1 MNQKNTSKET
11 IYHYIC
17 DYFKENGYAPS
28 IREIGAGVG
37 LKSSATVHHHL
48 KSLEADGLIR
58 RASKKHGYTVLGAS
72 FHPQA
77 EDKDIAIPL
86 VGNVAAGIP
95 IMAVENV
102 EDCFPVPSLL
112 LRGAGEGE
120 AFMLHVKGD
129 SMMNAGIEDGDILVV
144 SVTQIVYDGD
154 IVVARIDGAEF
165 TVKRFYH
172 KGNQVELRP
181 ENDAYA
187 PLLLSTA
194 DVEIAGKVT
203 GLMRSL

>member
-1 MNQKNTSKET
+1 MKRKNTSKET
-11 IYHYIC
+11 IYRYVC
-17 DYFKENGYAPS
+17 DYLKENGYAPS

-37 LKSSATVHHHL
+37 LSSSATVHHHL
-48 KSLEADGLIR
+48 KNLEADGLIR
-58 RASKKHGYTVLGAS
+58 RTSKKHGYMVVGAS
-72 FHPQA
+72 FGNEEEA
-77 EDKDIAIPL
+77 DVTIPL
-86 VGNVAAGIP
+86 VGNVAAGVP

-102 EDCFPVPSLL
+102 EDRFPVPSLL
-112 LRGAGEGE
+112 LRGSSQGE

-144 SVTQIVYDGD
+144 SSTQPVYDGD

-172 KGNQVELRP
+172 KGDKVELRP
-181 ENDAYA
+181 ENEAYQ
-187 PLLLSTA
+187 PILLSTA
-194 DVEIAGKVT
+194 QVEIAGKVT